1 MKARHC
7 IPFFLVMAVV
17 VIWPLRAFC
26 EGEVLVGLI
35 PEENIFN
42 QMERHRPLE
51 AYLSKKLGSSVRFT
65 ILSRYGDV
73 MDRFMS
79 RKMDGAFFGVFTG
92 VLAVDRIDAEPIA
105 RAVNPDGSATVQS
118 YIFVRNDS
126 GIRGVKDMKGK
137 RIIFVDRATVTGYL
151 YALSYLR
158 ENGVTDPDAF
168 FKDISFT
175 GSHGSTIYAVLD
187 GRADIGTVKSKIFQK
202 LVAKDPTI
210 KEELTIIARSREL
223 PDTTLLL
230 RRDLPQS
237 LRSRIKAVLLG
248 MEKDPEGIE
257 VLRQFEAQ
265 KFIEAKK
272 EDFVAFYEI
281 ARNAGISVKT
291 YKYK

>member
-1 MKARHC
+1 MLF
-7 IPFFLVMAVV
+7 PLVMAVV
-17 VIWPLRAFC
+17 MIWPLKAFC
-26 EGEVLVGLI
+26 ESEILVGLI

-42 QMERHRPLE
+42 QMERHRPLA
-51 AYLSKKLGSSVRFT
+51 AYLSRKLGSSVRFT

-92 VLAVDRIDAEPIA
+92 VLAIDRIDAEPIA
-105 RAVNPDGSATVQS
+105 RPVNLDGSATVQS

-126 GIRGVKDMKGK
+126 GIRKVEDMRGK
-137 RIIFVDRATVTGYL
+137 RITFVDRATVTGYL
-151 YALSYLR
+151 YALAYLR
-158 ENGVTDPDAF
+158 ENGITNPEAF

-175 GSHGSTIYAVLD
+175 GSHGSTIYSVLD

-223 PDTTLLL
+223 PDTTLFL
-230 RRDLPQS
+230 RKDLPQS

-248 MEKDPEGIE
+248 MEKDPEGTE
-257 VLRQFEAQ
+257 VLKKFEAQ
-265 KFIEAKK
+265 RFIEAKK
-272 EDFVAFYEI
+272 EDFVAFYDI
-281 ARNAGISVKT
+281 ARDAGISVKT